1 MFLGGAAAIRLYV
14 FEPVKIMDASM
25 APKFKEQSVVWM
37 CKLPQCFSGLQDQD
51 IVWAKFKSNESQVRS
66 ILAMPGDT
74 FEILDKGKVRSPHR
88 NFKWKGEDAFIQ
100 SRKIYVPKAGD
111 TLTFSDLSDVEQD
124 YIISYLRNK
133 GENVLVKT
141 TLWQGDREIS
151 IDRVGSAKIAN
162 RQVSLNEI
170 DFLPWQDRYLIEEQ
184 IRQSEP
190 GNAPIKL
197 KRQLFYGEIKK
208 VATVEPKDSS
218 VTDSLKD
225 SVTVDTAQ
233 ISQALNSQNVKVY
246 GEQITKI
253 VIESDCY
260 YLVCKKSSNCPDS
273 RELGYFTDSQIIGRH
288 VQWPDKIKETFIEPV
303 MKYVHFAAD
312 LVDHT
317 WSGAVKF
324 ADQKFQAIK
333 EFFQKKD
340 PEKTEDNQEES
351 SKQ

>member
-1 MFLGGAAAIRLYV
+1 MFLGGATIIRLYV

-25 APKFKEQSVVWM
+25 APKFKEQSIVWM

-66 ILAMPGDT
+66 ILAMPGDSI
-74 FEILDKGKVRSPHR
+74 EISDKGKVYSSHR

-111 TLTFSDLSDVEQD
+111 TLVFSELNDVEQD
-124 YIISYLRNK
+124 YVISYLRDK

-151 IDRVGSAKIAN
+151 IDRVGSTKIAN

-208 VATVEPKDSS
+208 VAVAAKNDT
-218 VTDSLKD
+218 
-225 SVTVDTAQ
+225 VTVDTAQ
-233 ISQALNSQNVKVY
+233 ISQVHNSQGVKVY
-246 GEQITKI
+246 GNQINEI
-253 VIESDCY
+253 VIEDDCY
-260 YLVCKKSSNCPDS
+260 YLICKKSSNCPDS
-273 RELGYFTDSQIIGRH
+273 REMGYFTESHIIGRH
-288 VQWPDKIKETFIEPV
+288 VQWPDQIKETFIEPV
-303 MKYVHFAAD
+303 MKYVNFTTD
-312 LVDHT
+312 LISDT
-317 WSGAVKF
+317 WTHATKWAGNKI
-324 ADQKFQAIK
+324 DQIK
-333 EFFQKKD
+333 EFFQK
-340 PEKTEDNQEES
+340 NEEG
-351 SKQ
+351 KGQV